1 MNFVTLPKLKKGD
14 KVAILSPSFAAPGR
28 WPDVYELGLQRLR
41 DIFGLEP
48 VEFPVTKKLGASA
61 EERSKDLID
70 AFENKEIKAVI
81 ASIGGDDQV
90 TYIKNLPKE
99 PFINNPKPF
108 FGYSDNTH
116 FINFLW
122 LCGVPSF
129 YGGHLFTEFAMQN
142 EMDEFTIKYLRHAF
156 FDDEIFE
163 LKSSP
168 IFNDIGLNWN
178 DPKTLNQKRRY
189 QENDGW
195 NWDRI
200 KNSEGITWGG
210 CVESVDELLRHGI
223 AIPNLEDFKNI
234 VLFLETSEEIPSHDY
249 VRRVLRALGER
260 GILKNIKGLLVGRP
274 KAWEFDKPNTD
285 EKKEEYKK
293 GQREMVLEIVRRYNE
308 NIPIIQN
315 LDIGHTLPQIC
326 LPTGKK
332 VTIDSNN
339 KSIKIE
345 F

>member
-1 MNFVTLPKLKKGD
+1 MNFVTLPKLQKGD

-99 PFINNPKPF
+99 PFVNNPKPF

-142 EMDEFTIKYLRHAF
+142 EMDEFTIKYLKYALF
-156 FDDEIFE
+156 ENGVFE
-163 LKSSP
+163 LKASP
-168 IFNDIGLNWN
+168 VFNDIGLNWS
-178 DPKTLNQKRRY
+178 DSTLLTQKRRY
-189 QENDGW
+189 QENEGW
-195 NWDRI
+195 YWNGSVNR
-200 KNSEGITWGG
+200 EGVTWGG
-210 CVESVDELLRHGI
+210 CVESIDELLRHGTVI
-223 AIPNLEDFKNI
+223 PAIKDFENI
-234 VLFLETSEEIPSHDY
+234 ILFMETSEEIPGHDY

-274 KAWEFDKPNTD
+274 KAWEFGKPNTD
-285 EKKEEYKK
+285 EQKEEYKK
-293 GQREMVLEIVRRYNE
+293 GQREMVLEIVRKYNE
-308 NIPIIQN
+308 DIPIIQN
-315 LDIGHTLPQIC
+315 LDIGHTSPQIC

-332 VTIDSNN
+332 MVVNSTNKTI
-339 KSIKIE
+339 KVE